1 MKGCWINRRIGL
13 GVVVAVLAGVSF
25 AKDSMPDMPAPAA
38 PPLPA
43 VTAIKLLPDR
53 LNISDGRDARRVLV
67 MGITA
72 SGKPVDLTA
81 SAQFQSD
88 SKAIEI
94 GADGYVRG
102 REKATAEVTVH
113 AGNLQAKLPVNV
125 ASVEVPK
132 IGFVRDVQPIMARVG
147 CNAGTCHGSAKGKE
161 GFKLSLRG
169 YDSEYDYG
177 ALIND
182 LGGRRFNRV
191 DPAGSL
197 MLQKPTGE
205 VPHEGGKVLTKDT
218 EYYNTIKKWIAE
230 GTREQEP
237 EARAISL
244 EVLPDDVYL
253 DLPGRSQ
260 QLLVI
265 AHYKDGSTRDV
276 TREAIYSSSNIEVVA
291 VKDNT
296 ATALR
301 RGEGAVLIRYEGNY
315 ATRQV
320 ICMGDRTGY
329 AWAEQP
335 KYNFIDQHV
344 YEKLKM
350 MKILPSDLCT
360 DAEFI
365 RRVSL
370 DLTGQPPTSEKVKAF
385 LADPAES
392 KAKREALVDDLLA
405 SEAFNDYWS
414 NKWADLLQCNSKN
427 LGQKSL
433 WTFRGWIRNA
443 VAKNVPYDEFVK
455 TLLLAKGSSY
465 TAPEVNYYR
474 ALGETGK
481 ITEDVSQT
489 FLGVRFNCNKCHDHP
504 FEKWTQIQYYQFGAF
519 FARIT
524 FKKGQGPDEQII
536 YNNYN
541 GGEVNHPKTAAVV
554 KPKVPY
560 GMAHE
565 TMGDEDRRVAF
576 VEWLTSAQ
584 NPYFAKSMSNRIW
597 SYFYGRGII
606 EPVDDIRAS
615 NPASNAPLLD
625 ALTEDFVKDGF
636 DVRKLMRTICTSRT
650 YQLSIN
656 PNRWNEDDKINFSH
670 ALPRRLGAEQLVDAV
685 AVATGF
691 RAGYGGMPTGTRAVM
706 LPDGTG
712 ETMDVLGLFGKPKR
726 QSACEC
732 ERTSNFTLSHAINL
746 VNGATIGDAVSSP
759 ASRIPKIVN
768 ENKDDRKVI
777 EELYFAI
784 LNRPPTDKEL
794 EGVTLGEGAKRLET
808 AQDIAWALLNSP
820 AFLYNR

>member
-1 MKGCWINRRIGL
+1 MKGCSINRWMGMVLMVAFVASIGN
-13 GVVVAVLAGVSF
+13 
-25 AKDSMPDMPAPAA
+25 AKESTPDMPAPPP

-43 VTAIKLLPDR
+43 ISAIKLMPETLT
-53 LNISDGRDARRVLV
+53 ISDGRDARRVIVL
-67 MGITA
+67 GITA
-72 SGKPVDLTA
+72 SGKPVDLTGV
-81 SAQFQSD
+81 AQFQSD
-88 SKAIEI
+88 SKAIEV
-94 GADGYVRG
+94 GADGYIRG
-102 REKATAEVTVH
+102 KEKGTAEVSVH
-113 AGNLQAKLPVNV
+113 AANLQAKLPVNV
-125 ASVEVPK
+125 ANVEIPK
-132 IGFVRDVQPIMARVG
+132 IGFVRDVQPILARVG

-169 YDSEYDYG
+169 YDSEFDYG

-197 MLQKPTGE
+197 MLQKPAGQ
-205 VPHEGGKVLTKDT
+205 VPHEGGKVLAPGT
-218 EYYNTIKKWIAE
+218 EYYETIKKWIAE
-230 GTREQEP
+230 GTKDQEP
-237 EARAISL
+237 EARAIGL

-260 QLLVI
+260 QMLVI
-265 AHYKDGSTRDV
+265 AHYKDGSSRDV
-276 TREAIYSSSNIEVVA
+276 TREAIYSSSNIEVAA
-291 VKDNT
+291 VKDNNV
-296 ATALR
+296 TALR

-335 KYNFIDQHV
+335 AYNYIDNHV

-350 MKILPSDLCT
+350 MKILPSELCT

-370 DLTGQPPTSEKVKAF
+370 DLTGQPPTAEKVKAF
-385 LADPAES
+385 LADPADS
-392 KAKREALVDDLLA
+392 KSKREALVDEYLV
-405 SEAFNDYWS
+405 SEGYNDYWS

-433 WTFRGWIRNA
+433 WTFRGWIRNQIA
-443 VAKNVPYDEFVK
+443 HNVPYDEFVK

-504 FEKWTQIQYYQFGAF
+504 FEKWTQNQYYQFGAF

-524 FKKGQGPDEQII
+524 MKKGQGPDEQVV

-554 KPKVPY
+554 KPHVPY

-576 VEWLTSAQ
+576 VEWMTSAQ
-584 NPYFAKSMSNRIW
+584 NPYFAKSMSNRVW
-597 SYFYGRGII
+597 SYFFGRGII
-606 EPVDDIRAS
+606 DPVDDIRAS

-625 ALTEDFVKDGF
+625 ALTEDFVKQGF

-650 YQLSIN
+650 YQLAIN
-656 PNRWNEDDKINFSH
+656 TNRWNEDDKINFSH

-685 AVATGF
+685 AVATGY
-691 RAGYGGMPTGTRAVM
+691 RASYGGMPQGTRAVM

-712 ETMDVLGLFGKPKR
+712 ETSDVLGLFGKPKR

-746 VNGATIGDAVSSP
+746 VNGSTIGDAV
-759 ASRIPKIVN
+759 AKGSRIKEIV
-768 ENKDDRKVI
+768 EANKDDRKVV
-777 EELYFAI
+777 EELYFTI
-784 LNRPPTDKEL
+784 LNRPPMQKEL
-794 EGVTLGEGAKRLET
+794 EGISLGEKRMEN